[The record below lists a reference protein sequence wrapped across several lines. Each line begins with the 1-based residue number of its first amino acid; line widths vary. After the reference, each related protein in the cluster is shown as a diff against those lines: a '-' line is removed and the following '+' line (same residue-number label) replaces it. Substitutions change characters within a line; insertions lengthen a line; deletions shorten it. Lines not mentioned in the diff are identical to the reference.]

1 MSRKT
6 YNLNGFE
13 EWLAEHYRC
22 EVGLANSTSECPISS
37 FIMNRRQVKV
47 DVQTNRT
54 TIKVNG
60 IIYGLPKQARR
71 FIAYIDN
78 YFAHESISGKEALR
92 AWGRT

>member
-37 FIMNRRQVKV
+37 FIMNSRKV
-47 DVQTNRT
+47 DVKTNRT
-54 TIKVNG
+54 TIMINKTLYN
-60 IIYGLPKQARR
+60 LPKRARR
-71 FIAYIDN
+71 FIAHIDK
-78 YFAHESISGKEALR
+78 YFNHKSISGKEALR
-92 AWGRT
+92 AWGQT